1 MNETTEV
8 VAGAPT
14 RHEEKMKELFGA
26 LQALD
31 PDGAEYAVRRTEK
44 GYELVKTI
52 GVLEGSWIADDADS
66 REAEVEDCAAEALQ
80 ELLHTRELARDA
92 ARERARDATRTL
104 REATRT
110 LREAEEAVAVF
121 EKHGARKLLKEY
133 GR

>member
-1 MNETTEV
+1 
-8 VAGAPT
+8 
-14 RHEEKMKELFGA
+14 MKELLGA
-26 LQALD
+26 LEVLD
-31 PDGAEYAVRRTEK
+31 PDPAEYAVRKTEK

-52 GVLEGSWIADDADS
+52 GVLEGSWCADEEDA

-92 ARERARDATRTL
+92 ARERARDATRVL
-104 REATRT
+104 RD
-110 LREAEEAVAVF
+110 AEEAVAVF